1 MGEGDLMTGVQIREA
16 RRRASDEKI
25 RVLFGKAEFARNRY
39 REIRFLLKTTR
50 NRKAEVVF
58 RCYDDAIALRY
69 EVPKQPGMEKLIVAD
84 ENTSF
89 SFSGN
94 PLAYVQYLESYKTSH
109 EHTVD
114 KIALKEVNPDVLLDM
129 PLTLAYPDGTHLAIT
144 EASLRRYAGM
154 SLTRPANAADN
165 TLVCKLTP
173 RSDGMK
179 VVRELQLETPWRVV
193 LIGDRAGALLES
205 NTLYCLNEPNA
216 IGDTSWIKP
225 GKMSWPWWNGNV
237 VKNGKP
243 DPPIFSFEA
252 QKTYIDFCAANGIAF
267 HSTIADNTDTPWYKQ
282 SKQGVVPGPDTDVTQ
297 VRSDIDLPAIRKY
310 ADSKGVR
317 LWTWVHQAA
326 LRGKVEEAFAAFE
339 RFGWSGMMV
348 DFFDHDDQE
357 NVEFAESILQAAAR
371 HHILIHFHGIWKPSG
386 WQRTYPN
393 LMNHEGALN
402 LEYLKWSDRCTPG
415 HTLNLLFTRMVAGP
429 MDYHAGGFRAIRPDK
444 FAVKFAAPNVFGTR
458 CSMLASY
465 VCFDNP
471 NPMVA
476 DYPDAYTGQ
485 PGFEFLKLVPSWW
498 DETRILKGEAGEILI
513 TARRKGTTW
522 YVGGMSA
529 GKPRDLELSLSF
541 LGPIRYSAQIWKDS
555 PETETDPN
563 GLTTDSFSAFSSEVL
578 RVHVASD
585 GGFVVKFT
593 PNIR

>member
-1 MGEGDLMTGVQIREA
+1 MTGVQVREA

-114 KIALKEVNPDVLLDM
+114 KITLKEVKPDVLLDM

-252 QKTYIDFCAANGIAF
+252 QKTYIDFCADNGIAF

-297 VRSDIDLPAIRKY
+297 VRSDLDLPAIRKY

-393 LMNHEGALN
+393 LMNHEGR
-402 LEYLKWSDRCTPG
+402 S
-415 HTLNLLFTRMVAGP
+415 
-429 MDYHAGGFRAIRPDK
+429 
-444 FAVKFAAPNVFGTR
+444 
-458 CSMLASY
+458 
-465 VCFDNP
+465 
-471 NPMVA
+471 
-476 DYPDAYTGQ
+476 
-485 PGFEFLKLVPSWW
+485 
-498 DETRILKGEAGEILI
+498 
-513 TARRKGTTW
+513 
-522 YVGGMSA
+522 
-529 GKPRDLELSLSF
+529 
-541 LGPIRYSAQIWKDS
+541 
-555 PETETDPN
+555 
-563 GLTTDSFSAFSSEVL
+563 
-578 RVHVASD
+578 
-585 GGFVVKFT
+585 
-593 PNIR
+593 